1 MAMAGSAVGVVP
13 DSDDDHADKE
23 LLMDWR
29 GPAAVAAARSVG
41 LVQQPLGFKQVKL
54 RAADAVKAM
63 VPKPQVQERDEK
75 RKTDL
80 YRSCENVVFVSLSDD
95 EEPVEARKKSSPP
108 FPTSSAKHADVVCLD
123 SDSESEQSLSTHLI
137 AKASATIGKF
147 EETVLSRT
155 WNKASCSE
163 SATYRKQYEITL
175 PCTTRTDTGSGVKPP
190 PASLERS
197 TCKISEASKL
207 GGQCAPTPENSVP
220 TDEKPVGFTSS
231 EFVVTPRVNAGST
244 SGHDRTELEFLSSEE
259 RVSNF
264 KRILEGTVDHGDSSA
279 KPARRRGDIS
289 ARAAKLSVYDF
300 KDEAEPAGRN
310 VLERSPPVPE
320 GILKERSENLLVPAS
335 VTAVKSS
342 LSRAGESHEKLSLAY
357 HIIIE
362 DLTSSEDDEESRKP
376 FVSSSRGKG
385 GRRIH
390 ERRSTSVEI
399 DLDLESKPAGWSNCL
414 QSQRLFR
421 SEKSSPAAAIVID
434 DLSADEAPD
443 SERPH
448 AGREAETRD
457 RDEPRDCMTVS
468 VTCHTSHNVAPE
480 VHNSRVSTSDLDVRH
495 DRSPS
500 VQMPPKRKCVRSVE
514 DLEGRLTGI
523 NTPDFTLER
532 SIIEL
537 TVGTGRISP
546 SSAKESSAFEA
557 TKGAIELE
565 KLERPKG
572 TRGRRRLSSDKDLSA
587 FEASKVA
594 LELEKSEKKK
604 ERAREQE
611 TRNTLKEEEKR
622 RRKEETL
629 KRREELKQ
637 QKEAAKAEAAER
649 KRIEQECIKWK
660 KGKFALEHT
669 IIYIDKRI
677 IESKTLGPPL
687 LQQLASKEYTYQVV
701 TNPIEKTI
709 LWTMKMPPEDSKV
722 ILDALGSQDESVSN
736 SQLPLEEV
744 EIKYVV
750 VFWDAAEFTEMVEGD
765 AVNDHISRVK
775 KQHPGYS
782 LCYLV
787 NNLTR
792 YIYKLEQTHY
802 RAGNKNWR
810 RPKVEQVLAE
820 FITHHVG
827 VLSRLCV
834 DENEMAEHILG
845 LTRGLAECPF
855 KSKLTTLTI
864 NANGQH
870 LSKNDPNR
878 DVIKRDPWKR
888 ALAAIPNI
896 TGAAVIAIARV
907 YPTMRALLNAY
918 LDPTKTVLEKEFL
931 LQDIVKDAALGSA
944 NAEGRRV
951 GPVCSKRIYRLLM
964 AQNGNL
970 RTEAAEDGEDYFR
983 EQQE

>member
-1 MAMAGSAVGVVP
+1 MATAVL
-13 DSDDDHADKE
+13 DSDDDHADEE
-23 LLMDWR
+23 LLLDWR
-29 GPAAVAAARSVG
+29 GPAAV
-41 LVQQPLGFKQVKL
+41 QPQGTLGFKQVKL
-54 RAADAVKAM
+54 RAADAVKAI
-63 VPKPQVQERDEK
+63 VPKPMQVQERNEK
-75 RKTDL
+75 RKADV

-108 FPTSSAKHADVVCLD
+108 FSTSSAKHADIVCLD
-123 SDSESEQSLSTHLI
+123 SDSDSEKPLSTDMT
-137 AKASATIGKF
+137 AKSSATIGKV

-155 WNKASCSE
+155 WNKASCPE
-163 SATYRKQYEITL
+163 NATNIGPKKQYEFTP
-175 PCTTRTDTGSGVKPP
+175 PCTSRADTESGVKPP
-190 PASLERS
+190 LATLERS
-197 TCKISEASKL
+197 TCTISEVSKL
-207 GGQCAPTPENSVP
+207 GHQCEPTPEKSVA
-220 TDEKPVGFTSS
+220 TYEKPVGSTSG
-231 EFVVTPRVNAGST
+231 ELVVTPRVTAGST
-244 SGHDRTELEFLSSEE
+244 SRNDRTEFEFLSSEE

-264 KRILEGTVDHGDSSA
+264 RRILEGTVDHGSSSA
-279 KPARRRGDIS
+279 KPARRRGDKS
-289 ARAAKLSVYDF
+289 ARAAQLSVYDF
-300 KDEAEPAGRN
+300 EDEAEPAGRN
-310 VLERSPPVPE
+310 GRERSRPIPE
-320 GILKERSENLLVPAS
+320 GILKERSENMLVPAS

-342 LSRAGESHEKLSLAY
+342 LSRSVESHDKLSRPS
-357 HIIIE
+357 HIVIE
-362 DLTSSEDDEESRKP
+362 DLSSSEDDEESRER
-376 FVSSSRGKG
+376 FVSTSNGQGGTRVH
-385 GRRIH
+385 GRRA
-390 ERRSTSVEI
+390 TSV
-399 DLDLESKPAGWSNCL
+399 KKW
-414 QSQRLFR
+414 
-421 SEKSSPAAAIVID
+421 SPAAAIDVD
-434 DLSADEAPD
+434 DLSADEASD

-448 AGREAETRD
+448 AGREPEMED
-457 RDEPRDCMTVS
+457 REEPLHSMSVS
-468 VTCHTSHNVAPE
+468 VACHTSHNVAPE
-480 VHNSRVSTSDLDVRH
+480 VLNIGVCTSDLDVRFVK
-495 DRSPS
+495 SPS
-500 VQMPPKRKCVRSVE
+500 VPMPPKRKCVRSVE
-514 DLEGRLTGI
+514 YLEGRFAGI
-523 NTPDFTLER
+523 NTPDFETEA
-532 SIIEL
+532 STAEL

-546 SSAKESSAFEA
+546 NTCKESSAFET

-565 KLERPKG
+565 KLERSKG

-604 ERAREQE
+604 EREREHEAR
-611 TRNTLKEEEKR
+611 NALKEEEKR
-622 RRKEETL
+622 RRKDEAL

-649 KRIEQECIKWK
+649 KRIEQECSKWK

-669 IIYIDKRI
+669 TIYIDKRI

-701 TNPIEKTI
+701 TNPIQKTI
-709 LWTMKMPPEDSKV
+709 LWTMKMPPEDSQA
-722 ILDALGSQDESVSN
+722 ILDALGSQNESISN

-750 VFWDAAEFTEMVEGD
+750 VFLDAAEFTEMVEGD

-827 VLSRLCV
+827 VLSRLCL

-931 LQDIVKDAALGSA
+931 LQDIVKDAVLGSA

-970 RTEAAEDGEDYFR
+970 RTEAAEDGEDYFSQQR
-983 EQQE
+983 E